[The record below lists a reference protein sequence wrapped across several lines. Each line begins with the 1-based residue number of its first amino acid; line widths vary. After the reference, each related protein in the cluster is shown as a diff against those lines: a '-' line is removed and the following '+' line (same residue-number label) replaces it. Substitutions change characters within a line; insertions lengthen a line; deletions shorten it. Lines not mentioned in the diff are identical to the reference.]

1 MTDSGNRTRWG
12 EMATVFA
19 VALAVRL
26 AYLAAF
32 RNSPFFGG
40 LMVDAQWHDEW
51 AWDLARGAWTPGGHA
66 FFRAPLYPFWLGLW
80 YWILGHDLAAIR
92 VVQAVL
98 GAGTAAALAGAGR
111 RIFGGR
117 AGLAAGLL
125 AALYGTLVF
134 FDGELLIPNL
144 LLALLAWGLFFLA
157 GRPRLR
163 NELAAA
169 ALLGLAVAARPNA
182 LVLLPVLLVRLVL
195 VGRRARTVLLAA
207 GLGLLPALG
216 LTAANAAIEG
226 TWVFVASQGGVN
238 FYAGN
243 HAGAGGRAVEIPELA
258 DIVSWRQFVAESRQ
272 VAERARGRPLDSG
285 QVSRWWFRRGVDW
298 IGAHPA
304 AAAELT
310 LKKAYYLLN
319 GFETPSNRDP
329 YFHRPG
335 ILRAL
340 LWHAGPAAFPWGL
353 VFPLAVAGGA
363 LALGDP
369 RRRRW
374 AVPLVLWFA
383 LYALSVI
390 PFFVTGRFRLGLLP
404 PVLLLAGYA
413 LVSGRRLLSPR
424 AWVPAVV
431 ALGIANSNLAGA
443 QVENPAQELIRL
455 GNAEMRQG
463 RREEGLRSLE
473 AGYRRDPRSVIAAN
487 LLAEAYMRAS
497 RPADAAPLFQQAV
510 NARPGDADLRFNL
523 GVAFLE
529 MEQFDEAAAAFET
542 AVRLDS
548 TDVGA
553 WTDLGVAEE
562 SRRRMNRAE
571 AAYRRAL
578 ALAPGNRMAGL
589 RLARLLGVAGR
600 ESEAVGILRRG
611 LDRDPGLTD
620 FRIALALAYADAGS
634 LGAARAEADT
644 VLMRHPGNRT
654 AQELLRRIEAAGEG
668 K

>member
-1 MTDSGNRTRWG
+1 MTDSGNRIRWG
-12 EMATVFA
+12 EMAAVFA

-32 RNSPFFGG
+32 RSSPFFGG

-51 AWDLARGAWTPGGHA
+51 AWNLARGAWTPGGHA

-80 YWILGHDLAAIR
+80 YWILGHDLTAIR

-117 AGLAAGLL
+117 AGLAAGLV

-144 LLALLAWGLFFLA
+144 LLALLAWALFFLA

-163 NELAAA
+163 NELIAA

-207 GLGLLPALG
+207 GVGLLPALG

-243 HAGAGGRAVEIPELA
+243 HARASGRSVEIPELA
-258 DIVSWRQFVAESRQ
+258 DIVSWRQFVAESRR
-272 VAERARGRPLDSG
+272 VAEHARGRSLDSG

-304 AAAELT
+304 AAAKLT
-310 LKKAYYLLN
+310 LEKAYYLLN
-319 GFETPSNRDP
+319 GFEIPSNRDP

-335 ILRAL
+335 ILRLL

-374 AVPLVLWFA
+374 AVPLVLWFV

-413 LVSGRRLLSPR
+413 LVAGRRLLSPR
-424 AWVPAVV
+424 AWIPALV

-443 QVENPAQELIRL
+443 RTENPAQELVRL

-463 RREEGLRSLE
+463 RREDGLRSLE
-473 AGYRRDPRSVIAAN
+473 AGYRLDPRSAIAAD
-487 LLAEAYMRAS
+487 LLAEAYMKAS

-510 NARPGDADLRFNL
+510 NARPGDANLRFDL

-529 MEQFDEAAAAFET
+529 MERFDQAAAAFET

-548 TDVGA
+548 TDVGS
-553 WTDLGVAEE
+553 WTNLGVAEE
-562 SRRRMNRAE
+562 SRRRMDRAE

-578 ALAPGNRMAGL
+578 SLDPADRVAGL
-589 RLARLLGVAGR
+589 RLAGLLGAGGR
-600 ESEAVGILRRG
+600 ETEAMRILRRG

-620 FRIALALAYADAGS
+620 FRIALALAYADAGN
-634 LGAARAEADT
+634 LDTARAEADT
-644 VLMRHPGNRT
+644 VLMRDPGNRT
-654 AQELLRRIEAAGEG
+654 ARELLQRLEAAREG